1 MKYLLFDQNA
11 ISQYV
16 GDFQLQSV
24 EYQDGTKFIEHI
36 CGLGSSEVFHNTM
49 ISYRQDGIL
58 FVGRKKDSSG
68 DAGNKHIFCIDL
80 TTCNIYEEKE
90 NPARLLTIM
99 QKAFRLAIKIW
110 NRNPFSASERINE
123 TKSILFPFSISD
135 RHRLVIERS
144 NHVPRLESRDIVF
157 PLLAYKYNAED
168 PGQSSDTVSIDV
180 LRQAGEEYSAQ
191 RHFLHNLIKES
202 DASAE
207 HVISSNPMGFVS
219 SDVYVGRDDF
229 IFWDYENQISNLT
242 ESQRKIVDNPS
253 IDSPIRVSGA
263 AGTGK
268 TMSLILRAYR
278 LLQERKKQSI
288 PFHVYFFA
296 HSESTSQRNREVFAL
311 YKDSDYFLNQKSEQ
325 SIVFTTLLSF
335 CTEFSHIDETSL
347 IEVDASDSKSY
358 QLLLI
363 DDVLSNAI
371 NTNRIKTYKH
381 VISEDLAELFDPQK
395 TAMTVLIN
403 MLQHEFSIQI
413 KGRTDCTIESYLE
426 LPPIPNGI
434 PCKNRF
440 DKELIFTLFTDYQN
454 ALSLENRFDV
464 DDVTIEA
471 ISRLNAPIW
480 RRKRQT
486 LGFDY
491 IFVDEMHL
499 FNLNEQ
505 SVFHHLCKDSGQ
517 KNIPI
522 CFALDYSQAIG
533 DRGDTGLDYLSS
545 GIFANGDSHNL
556 YTLFRNSPQIAD
568 FCAAI
573 AASGTLM
580 FGETF
585 VNPYE
590 NAQYNFTSAEESKMR
605 IPQLHMF
612 PNDEMLVRS
621 LPDEINQIIEKLQCK
636 PKDIA
641 IVAFDE
647 KWLSKDAVY
656 FLEKCIGR
664 NLCRLNTCKSVPKDQ
679 CILASPF
686 EINGMEF
693 QAVVL
698 VGVDEGRLPQTY
710 GTSDISQHFIMYS
723 AYNMLY
729 LAVSRAKYHITIL
742 GSDTNGISSCLEHAI
757 NAGTIEV
764 QHYTDLSFDSVE

>member
-219 SDVYVGRDDF
+219 SDVNVGRDDF

-278 LLQERKKQSI
+278 LLQERKKQST
-288 PFHVYFFA
+288 P
-296 HSESTSQRNREVFAL
+296 L
-311 YKDSDYFLNQKSEQ
+311 
-325 SIVFTTLLSF
+325 
-335 CTEFSHIDETSL
+335 
-347 IEVDASDSKSY
+347 
-358 QLLLI
+358 
-363 DDVLSNAI
+363 
-371 NTNRIKTYKH
+371 
-381 VISEDLAELFDPQK
+381 
-395 TAMTVLIN
+395 
-403 MLQHEFSIQI
+403 
-413 KGRTDCTIESYLE
+413 GR
-426 LPPIPNGI
+426 PP
-434 PCKNRF
+434 
-440 DKELIFTLFTDYQN
+440 
-454 ALSLENRFDV
+454 
-464 DDVTIEA
+464 
-471 ISRLNAPIW
+471 
-480 RRKRQT
+480 
-486 LGFDY
+486 
-491 IFVDEMHL
+491 
-499 FNLNEQ
+499 
-505 SVFHHLCKDSGQ
+505 
-517 KNIPI
+517 
-522 CFALDYSQAIG
+522 
-533 DRGDTGLDYLSS
+533 
-545 GIFANGDSHNL
+545 
-556 YTLFRNSPQIAD
+556 
-568 FCAAI
+568 
-573 AASGTLM
+573 
-580 FGETF
+580 
-585 VNPYE
+585 
-590 NAQYNFTSAEESKMR
+590 
-605 IPQLHMF
+605 
-612 PNDEMLVRS
+612 
-621 LPDEINQIIEKLQCK
+621 
-636 PKDIA
+636 
-641 IVAFDE
+641 
-647 KWLSKDAVY
+647 
-656 FLEKCIGR
+656 
-664 NLCRLNTCKSVPKDQ
+664 
-679 CILASPF
+679 
-686 EINGMEF
+686 
-693 QAVVL
+693 
-698 VGVDEGRLPQTY
+698 
-710 GTSDISQHFIMYS
+710 
-723 AYNMLY
+723 
-729 LAVSRAKYHITIL
+729 
-742 GSDTNGISSCLEHAI
+742 
-757 NAGTIEV
+757 
-764 QHYTDLSFDSVE
+764 

>member
-11 ISQYV
+11 ISQYI

-24 EYQDGTKFIEHI
+24 EYQDGARFIQHI
-36 CGLGSSEVFHNTM
+36 CGSSSSEVFHNTM
-49 ISYRQDGIL
+49 ISYREDGIL
-58 FVGRKKDSSG
+58 FVGRKKDNS
-68 DAGNKHIFCIDL
+68 DDNGNKHIFCIDL
-80 TTCNIYEEKE
+80 TTCNIYEERE
-90 NPARLLTIM
+90 NPARLLTIV

-135 RHRLVIERS
+135 KHRLVIERS
-144 NHVPRLESRDIVF
+144 NHVPRLESRGIVF

-168 PGQSSDTVSIDV
+168 PRQSSDTVSVDV
-180 LRQAGEEYSAQ
+180 LRIAGEEYSAQ
-191 RHFLHNLIKES
+191 HHLLHNLIKES
-202 DASAE
+202 DTSVE
-207 HVISSNPMGFVS
+207 HTVLSNPMEFVC
-219 SDVYVGRDDF
+219 SDSYVGRDDF
-229 IFWDYENQISNLT
+229 IFWDYEHQLSSLT
-242 ESQRKIVDNPS
+242 ESQRKIVENPS
-253 IDSPIRVSGA
+253 INTPLRVSGA

-278 LLQERKKQSI
+278 LLQEQKQQSN

-296 HSESTSQRNREVFAL
+296 HSESTSQRNKEVFSL
-311 YKDSDYFLNQKSEQ
+311 YKDSDYFLNLKSEQ
-325 SIVFTTLLSF
+325 SIVFTTLFSF
-335 CTEFSHIDETSL
+335 CRDFSHIDETSL
-347 IEVDASDSKSY
+347 IEIDASDSKSY

-363 DDVLSNAI
+363 DDALRNAI

-381 VISEDLAELFDPQK
+381 VISTELSDIFDPEK
-395 TAMTVLIN
+395 TATTVLIN

-413 KGRTDCTIESYLE
+413 KGRTDCTLESYLD
-426 LPPIPNGI
+426 LPPIPNGV
-434 PCKNRF
+434 PCNNQF

-454 ALSLENRFDV
+454 ALLRENRFDV
-464 DDVTIEA
+464 DDVTIET

-486 LGFDY
+486 LGADY

-505 SVFHHLCKDSGQ
+505 SVFHYLCKDGGL

-533 DRGDTGLDYLSS
+533 DRGDTGRDYLSS
-545 GIFANGDSHNL
+545 GIFANGDSQNL
-556 YTLFRNSPQIAD
+556 CTLFRNSPQIAD
-568 FCAAI
+568 FCAAL

-585 VNPYE
+585 ANPYE
-590 NAQYNFTSAEESKMR
+590 NAQYNFTNIEESKMHV
-605 IPQLHMF
+605 PQLHMF
-612 PNDEMLVRS
+612 VNDEMIIRNLKG
-621 LPDEINQIIEKLQCK
+621 EINQIIRKLQCK
-636 PKDIA
+636 PNDIA
-641 IVAFDE
+641 IIAFDE
-647 KWLSKDAVY
+647 KWLSCDGMHY
-656 FLEKCIGR
+656 LEECIGR

-686 EINGMEF
+686 EVNGMEF

-698 VGVDEGRLPQTY
+698 IGVDEGRLPQTS
-710 GTSDISQHFIMYS
+710 GTSDISLHFIMYS

-729 LAVSRAKYHITIL
+729 LTASRAKYHITIM
-742 GSDTNGISSCLEHAI
+742 GSDTNGVSSCLEHAI
-757 NAGTIEV
+757 SAETIEV
-764 QHYTDLSFDSVE
+764 LHHTDLCFDSVE